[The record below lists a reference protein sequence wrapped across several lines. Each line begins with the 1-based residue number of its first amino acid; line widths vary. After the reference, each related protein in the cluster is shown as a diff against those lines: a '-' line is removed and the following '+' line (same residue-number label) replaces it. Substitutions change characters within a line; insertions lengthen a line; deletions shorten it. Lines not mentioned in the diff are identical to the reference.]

1 VTRTHLLTGAG
12 SGIGELLARDLLER
26 GDDVLVVAR
35 SAQRAEEMAA
45 ALPGA
50 RPLVADLASPATV
63 ESLDLPA
70 RLDSVVHAAGV
81 VELGAVADLSVQAW
95 TEQLQVN
102 LVAPAVLTRVALPA
116 LRAARG
122 TVVLVNSGA
131 GLFAH
136 PQWSAYAASKHGLRA
151 FADSLR
157 GEEAAHGV
165 RVSSVYPGRTATPMQ
180 EKVHAQEG
188 KEYDADDWV
197 RPSTVA
203 AAILHVLDLPGD
215 ATIPTSRS
223 SRAEPERYSEGR
235 ERHCSAPMITIRS
248 CVRAV
253 SAICW
258 ASAGR
263 SAAEMSASAVE
274 TMACTMRL
282 ERIRRSSPLQ
292 ASVPGSR
299 ARSVASSRS
308 HRSISWRMASRT
320 ASGPAVRSRAM
331 KAKWARCR
339 ATCSTRISTE
349 RSTMPA

>member
-1 VTRTHLLTGAG
+1 MTRTHLLTGAG

-63 ESLDLPA
+63 EALDLPA

-215 ATIPTSRS
+215 ATIPDLTVKPR
-223 SRAEPERYSEGR
+223 
-235 ERHCSAPMITIRS
+235 
-248 CVRAV
+248 
-253 SAICW
+253 
-258 ASAGR
+258 
-263 SAAEMSASAVE
+263 
-274 TMACTMRL
+274 
-282 ERIRRSSPLQ
+282 
-292 ASVPGSR
+292 
-299 ARSVASSRS
+299 
-308 HRSISWRMASRT
+308 
-320 ASGPAVRSRAM
+320 
-331 KAKWARCR
+331 
-339 ATCSTRISTE
+339 
-349 RSTMPA
+349 